1 MASTSSM
8 NLYPFLKVLL
18 ISLAILIVPYAGA
31 TSFGTSV
38 LIANYSILT
47 LSVVFTLKI
56 SHRNSKSK
64 NFSFFCLIF
73 STYLYVVAIFPED
86 LNPQN
91 FILSNFLNFI
101 DDKMKPNLA
110 YQVFQPFILLI
121 LTVENIYNSQS
132 RDTNERNFP
141 SILRFL
147 VTTILLA
154 MPCLL
159 FLSKGYQVPLTAAL
173 ATSGL
178 ITAIV
183 GLALQGNLSNVVSGI
198 FLNLEKP
205 FEKNDWITVDGQ
217 LGQVKNISWRTTNLV
232 SIDNMEIAIPND
244 KLAQATVINLARN
257 DPNFSSGGFVTYD
270 PIVVHPRH
278 NPENIMALLK
288 DALAKAV
295 PADKRSFFGYTDVWF
310 GGAKDGGL
318 EFWIAYD
325 CLDRALLF
333 SQRSSIMM
341 SINHVLTKAGVT
353 MSVGHILQTIK
364 PDASLLAIQDY
375 SQDQRTY
382 DKLYAPAHNIYL
394 ESQKPEFWFRRV
406 NLFKALNDE
415 GYDTTTVTISIGDE
429 NDAPIASDFSITVD
443 EDVETEFDFNGEGVI
458 DDPDGDN
465 VFEVK
470 FVTEPHNKSKFTARY
485 IHHASMSHTA
495 INTLAWYRLSA
506 YEFKYQSAEHN
517 NQDTSFTYKIRDSND
532 AESDIKTVSITVNPV
547 NDAPGGSLT
556 ITGTQR
562 EGYTLQ
568 MNNNITEDADGFAD
582 GDSISIYL
590 AKWYRENV
598 SDASYDEISDA
609 TNLTYTLEHDDIG
622 LKIKASFSYLDAGDM
637 DGNTGTW
644 ETVWSEP
651 TDNIARIRAPD
662 IKLSEQPTS
671 MVENT
676 PLDIS
681 TTVENPDSL
690 SLTYEITG
698 ATWLSWNGTI
708 LTLTPGI
715 GDVGTYTITLT
726 VTPDNYS
733 NSTHSYL
740 TTTLSFTITVN
751 MLEAQFNQHKYL
763 Y

>member
-1 MASTSSM
+1 MASTGSM
-8 NLYPFLKVLL
+8 NLYPILKVLL

-38 LIANYSILT
+38 LIANYSILA

-147 VTTILLA
+147 VITILLA

-178 ITAIV
+178 ITAII

-415 GYDTTTVTISIGDE
+415 EFTLISSASDKRFFREGELIIKQGAQGSSMFLIAEGVVEVSLKNDSENEIIVGNLTIGEVFGEMSLLTGAPRVATAKAKRPVVLFEINKE
-429 NDAPIASDFSITVD
+429 IFSKILKNNDAVLESLSQILASRQL
-443 EDVETEFDFNGEGVI
+443 E
-458 DDPDGDN
+458 
-465 VFEVK
+465 
-470 FVTEPHNKSKFTARY
+470 
-485 IHHASMSHTA
+485 
-495 INTLAWYRLSA
+495 LANIENSL
-506 YEFKYQSAEHN
+506 ESAE
-517 NQDTSFTYKIRDSND
+517 
-532 AESDIKTVSITVNPV
+532 
-547 NDAPGGSLT
+547 
-556 ITGTQR
+556 
-562 EGYTLQ
+562 
-568 MNNNITEDADGFAD
+568 
-582 GDSISIYL
+582 
-590 AKWYRENV
+590 
-598 SDASYDEISDA
+598 
-609 TNLTYTLEHDDIG
+609 
-622 LKIKASFSYLDAGDM
+622 
-637 DGNTGTW
+637 NTGDRQRG
-644 ETVWSEP
+644 VLQ
-651 TDNIARIRAPD
+651 A
-662 IKLSEQPTS
+662 IKKSIIKFFQS
-671 MVENT
+671 
-676 PLDIS
+676 
-681 TTVENPDSL
+681 
-690 SLTYEITG
+690 
-698 ATWLSWNGTI
+698 
-708 LTLTPGI
+708 
-715 GDVGTYTITLT
+715 
-726 VTPDNYS
+726 
-733 NSTHSYL
+733 
-740 TTTLSFTITVN
+740 
-751 MLEAQFNQHKYL
+751 
-763 Y
+763 

>member
-1 MASTSSM
+1 MASTGSM
-8 NLYPFLKVLL
+8 NLYPILKVLL
-18 ISLAILIVPYAGA
+18 ISLAVLIVPYAGA

-38 LIANYSILT
+38 LIVNYSILA

-56 SHRNSKSK
+56 SHRNSKAK

-121 LTVENIYNSQS
+121 LTVENIDNSQS

-147 VTTILLA
+147 LITVLLA

-178 ITAIV
+178 ITAII

-232 SIDNMEIAIPND
+232 SIDNMEITIPND

-382 DKLYAPAHNIYL
+382 DKLYAPAHNVYL

-415 GYDTTTVTISIGDE
+415 EFTLISSASDKRFFREGELIIKQGAQGSSMFLIAEGVVEVSLKNDSENEIIVGNLTIGEVFGEMSLLTGAPRVATAKAKRPVVLFEINKE
-429 NDAPIASDFSITVD
+429 IFSKILKNNDAVLESLSQILASRQL
-443 EDVETEFDFNGEGVI
+443 E
-458 DDPDGDN
+458 
-465 VFEVK
+465 
-470 FVTEPHNKSKFTARY
+470 
-485 IHHASMSHTA
+485 
-495 INTLAWYRLSA
+495 LANIENSL
-506 YEFKYQSAEHN
+506 ESAE
-517 NQDTSFTYKIRDSND
+517 
-532 AESDIKTVSITVNPV
+532 
-547 NDAPGGSLT
+547 
-556 ITGTQR
+556 
-562 EGYTLQ
+562 
-568 MNNNITEDADGFAD
+568 
-582 GDSISIYL
+582 
-590 AKWYRENV
+590 
-598 SDASYDEISDA
+598 
-609 TNLTYTLEHDDIG
+609 
-622 LKIKASFSYLDAGDM
+622 
-637 DGNTGTW
+637 NTGDRQRG
-644 ETVWSEP
+644 VLQ
-651 TDNIARIRAPD
+651 A
-662 IKLSEQPTS
+662 IKKSIIKFFQS
-671 MVENT
+671 
-676 PLDIS
+676 
-681 TTVENPDSL
+681 
-690 SLTYEITG
+690 
-698 ATWLSWNGTI
+698 
-708 LTLTPGI
+708 
-715 GDVGTYTITLT
+715 
-726 VTPDNYS
+726 
-733 NSTHSYL
+733 
-740 TTTLSFTITVN
+740 
-751 MLEAQFNQHKYL
+751 
-763 Y
+763 

>member
-1 MASTSSM
+1 MASTGSM
-8 NLYPFLKVLL
+8 NLYPILKVLL

-121 LTVENIYNSQS
+121 LTVENIDNSQS

-147 VTTILLA
+147 VITILLV

-178 ITAIV
+178 ITAII

-333 SQRSSIMM
+333 SQRSSIMI

-415 GYDTTTVTISIGDE
+415 EFTLISSASDKRFFREGELIIKQGAQGSSMFLIAEGVVEVSLKNDSENEIIVGNLTIGEVFGEMSLLTGAPRVATAKAKRPVVLFEINKE
-429 NDAPIASDFSITVD
+429 IFSKILKNNDAVLESLSQILASRQL
-443 EDVETEFDFNGEGVI
+443 E
-458 DDPDGDN
+458 
-465 VFEVK
+465 
-470 FVTEPHNKSKFTARY
+470 
-485 IHHASMSHTA
+485 
-495 INTLAWYRLSA
+495 LANIENSL
-506 YEFKYQSAEHN
+506 ESAE
-517 NQDTSFTYKIRDSND
+517 
-532 AESDIKTVSITVNPV
+532 
-547 NDAPGGSLT
+547 
-556 ITGTQR
+556 
-562 EGYTLQ
+562 
-568 MNNNITEDADGFAD
+568 
-582 GDSISIYL
+582 
-590 AKWYRENV
+590 
-598 SDASYDEISDA
+598 
-609 TNLTYTLEHDDIG
+609 
-622 LKIKASFSYLDAGDM
+622 
-637 DGNTGTW
+637 NTGDRQRG
-644 ETVWSEP
+644 VLQ
-651 TDNIARIRAPD
+651 A
-662 IKLSEQPTS
+662 IKKSIIKFFQS
-671 MVENT
+671 
-676 PLDIS
+676 
-681 TTVENPDSL
+681 
-690 SLTYEITG
+690 
-698 ATWLSWNGTI
+698 
-708 LTLTPGI
+708 
-715 GDVGTYTITLT
+715 
-726 VTPDNYS
+726 
-733 NSTHSYL
+733 
-740 TTTLSFTITVN
+740 
-751 MLEAQFNQHKYL
+751 
-763 Y
+763 

>member
-1 MASTSSM
+1 MASIGSM
-8 NLYPFLKVLL
+8 NLYPILKVLL

-38 LIANYSILT
+38 LIANYSILA

-121 LTVENIYNSQS
+121 LTVENIDNSQS

-141 SILRFL
+141 GILRFL
-147 VTTILLA
+147 VIAILLA

-178 ITAIV
+178 ITAII

-217 LGQVKNISWRTTNLV
+217 LGQVQNISWRSTYLV
-232 SIDNMEIAIPND
+232 SIDNMEIAIPNN

-353 MSVGHILQTIK
+353 MSVGHILQKIK

-382 DKLYAPAHNIYL
+382 DKIYAPAHNVYL

-415 GYDTTTVTISIGDE
+415 EFTLLSSASDKRFFREGELIIKQGAQGSSMFLIAEGVVEVSLKNDSKNEIIVGNLTIGEVFGEMSLLTGAPRVATAKAKRPVVLFEINKE
-429 NDAPIASDFSITVD
+429 IFSKILKNNDAVLESLSKILASRQL
-443 EDVETEFDFNGEGVI
+443 E
-458 DDPDGDN
+458 
-465 VFEVK
+465 
-470 FVTEPHNKSKFTARY
+470 
-485 IHHASMSHTA
+485 
-495 INTLAWYRLSA
+495 LANIENSL
-506 YEFKYQSAEHN
+506 ESAE
-517 NQDTSFTYKIRDSND
+517 
-532 AESDIKTVSITVNPV
+532 
-547 NDAPGGSLT
+547 
-556 ITGTQR
+556 
-562 EGYTLQ
+562 
-568 MNNNITEDADGFAD
+568 
-582 GDSISIYL
+582 
-590 AKWYRENV
+590 
-598 SDASYDEISDA
+598 
-609 TNLTYTLEHDDIG
+609 
-622 LKIKASFSYLDAGDM
+622 
-637 DGNTGTW
+637 NTGDRQRG
-644 ETVWSEP
+644 VLQ
-651 TDNIARIRAPD
+651 A
-662 IKLSEQPTS
+662 IKKSIIKFFQS
-671 MVENT
+671 
-676 PLDIS
+676 
-681 TTVENPDSL
+681 
-690 SLTYEITG
+690 
-698 ATWLSWNGTI
+698 
-708 LTLTPGI
+708 
-715 GDVGTYTITLT
+715 
-726 VTPDNYS
+726 
-733 NSTHSYL
+733 
-740 TTTLSFTITVN
+740 
-751 MLEAQFNQHKYL
+751 
-763 Y
+763 

>member
-1 MASTSSM
+1 MASAGSM
-8 NLYPFLKVLL
+8 NLYPILKVLL

-38 LIANYSILT
+38 LIANYSILA

-73 STYLYVVAIFPED
+73 LTYLYVVAIFPED

-121 LTVENIYNSQS
+121 LTVENIDNSQS

-141 SILRFL
+141 GILRFL
-147 VTTILLA
+147 VIAILLA

-178 ITAIV
+178 ITAII

-217 LGQVKNISWRTTNLV
+217 LGQVQNISWRTTNLV
-232 SIDNMEIAIPND
+232 SIDNMEIVIPND

-353 MSVGHILQTIK
+353 MSVGHILQKIK

-382 DKLYAPAHNIYL
+382 DKIYAPAHNVYL

-415 GYDTTTVTISIGDE
+415 EFTLISSASDKRFFREGELIIKQGAQGSSMFLIAEGVVEVSLKNDSENEIIVGNLTIGEVFGEMSLLTGAPRVATAKAKRPVVLFEINKE
-429 NDAPIASDFSITVD
+429 IFSKILKNNDAVLESLSKILASRQLELANIENSLESAENTGDRQRGVLQAIKKSI
-443 EDVETEFDFNGEGVI
+443 
-458 DDPDGDN
+458 
-465 VFEVK
+465 VK
-470 FVTEPHNKSKFTARY
+470 FF
-485 IHHASMSHTA
+485 
-495 INTLAWYRLSA
+495 
-506 YEFKYQSAEHN
+506 QS
-517 NQDTSFTYKIRDSND
+517 
-532 AESDIKTVSITVNPV
+532 
-547 NDAPGGSLT
+547 
-556 ITGTQR
+556 
-562 EGYTLQ
+562 
-568 MNNNITEDADGFAD
+568 
-582 GDSISIYL
+582 
-590 AKWYRENV
+590 
-598 SDASYDEISDA
+598 
-609 TNLTYTLEHDDIG
+609 
-622 LKIKASFSYLDAGDM
+622 
-637 DGNTGTW
+637 
-644 ETVWSEP
+644 
-651 TDNIARIRAPD
+651 
-662 IKLSEQPTS
+662 
-671 MVENT
+671 
-676 PLDIS
+676 
-681 TTVENPDSL
+681 
-690 SLTYEITG
+690 
-698 ATWLSWNGTI
+698 
-708 LTLTPGI
+708 
-715 GDVGTYTITLT
+715 
-726 VTPDNYS
+726 
-733 NSTHSYL
+733 
-740 TTTLSFTITVN
+740 
-751 MLEAQFNQHKYL
+751 
-763 Y
+763 

>member
-1 MASTSSM
+1 MASTGSM
-8 NLYPFLKVLL
+8 NLYPILKVLL

-38 LIANYSILT
+38 LIANYSILA

-86 LNPQN
+86 LNSQN

-121 LTVENIYNSQS
+121 LTVENIDNSQS

-147 VTTILLA
+147 VITILLA

-178 ITAIV
+178 ITAII

-217 LGQVKNISWRTTNLV
+217 LGQVKNISWRTTYLV
-232 SIDNMEIAIPND
+232 SIDNMEIGIPND

-382 DKLYAPAHNIYL
+382 DKLYAPAHNVYL

-415 GYDTTTVTISIGDE
+415 EFTLISSASDKRFFREGELIIKQGAQGSSMFLIAEGVVEVSLKNDSKNEIIVGNLTIGEVFGEMSLLTGAPRVATAKAKRPVVLFEINKE
-429 NDAPIASDFSITVD
+429 IFSKILKNNDAVLESLSKILASRQLELANIENSLESAENTGDRQRGVLQAIKKSI
-443 EDVETEFDFNGEGVI
+443 
-458 DDPDGDN
+458 
-465 VFEVK
+465 VK
-470 FVTEPHNKSKFTARY
+470 FF
-485 IHHASMSHTA
+485 
-495 INTLAWYRLSA
+495 
-506 YEFKYQSAEHN
+506 QS
-517 NQDTSFTYKIRDSND
+517 
-532 AESDIKTVSITVNPV
+532 
-547 NDAPGGSLT
+547 
-556 ITGTQR
+556 
-562 EGYTLQ
+562 
-568 MNNNITEDADGFAD
+568 
-582 GDSISIYL
+582 
-590 AKWYRENV
+590 
-598 SDASYDEISDA
+598 
-609 TNLTYTLEHDDIG
+609 
-622 LKIKASFSYLDAGDM
+622 
-637 DGNTGTW
+637 
-644 ETVWSEP
+644 
-651 TDNIARIRAPD
+651 
-662 IKLSEQPTS
+662 
-671 MVENT
+671 
-676 PLDIS
+676 
-681 TTVENPDSL
+681 
-690 SLTYEITG
+690 
-698 ATWLSWNGTI
+698 
-708 LTLTPGI
+708 
-715 GDVGTYTITLT
+715 
-726 VTPDNYS
+726 
-733 NSTHSYL
+733 
-740 TTTLSFTITVN
+740 
-751 MLEAQFNQHKYL
+751 
-763 Y
+763 

>member
-1 MASTSSM
+1 M
-8 NLYPFLKVLL
+8 NLYPILKVLL

-73 STYLYVVAIFPED
+73 STYLYVVAMFPED

-91 FILSNFLNFI
+91 FVLSNFLNFI

-110 YQVFQPFILLI
+110 YQIFQPFILLI
-121 LTVENIYNSQS
+121 LTVENIDNSQS

-147 VTTILLA
+147 VITILLA

-178 ITAIV
+178 ITAII

-278 NPENIMALLK
+278 KPENIMALLK

-325 CLDRALLF
+325 CMDRALLF

-415 GYDTTTVTISIGDE
+415 EFTLISSASDKRFFREGELIIKQGAQGSSMFLIAEGVVEVSLKNASENEIIVGNLTIGEVFGEMSLLTGAPRVATAKAKRPVVLFEINKE
-429 NDAPIASDFSITVD
+429 IFSKILKNNDAVLESLSQILASRQL
-443 EDVETEFDFNGEGVI
+443 E
-458 DDPDGDN
+458 
-465 VFEVK
+465 
-470 FVTEPHNKSKFTARY
+470 
-485 IHHASMSHTA
+485 
-495 INTLAWYRLSA
+495 LANIENSL
-506 YEFKYQSAEHN
+506 ESAES
-517 NQDTSFTYKIRDSND
+517 TSDRQRGVLQ
-532 AESDIKTVSITVNPV
+532 AIKNSI
-547 NDAPGGSLT
+547 
-556 ITGTQR
+556 
-562 EGYTLQ
+562 
-568 MNNNITEDADGFAD
+568 
-582 GDSISIYL
+582 
-590 AKWYRENV
+590 
-598 SDASYDEISDA
+598 
-609 TNLTYTLEHDDIG
+609 
-622 LKIKASFSYLDAGDM
+622 IKFFQS
-637 DGNTGTW
+637 
-644 ETVWSEP
+644 
-651 TDNIARIRAPD
+651 
-662 IKLSEQPTS
+662 
-671 MVENT
+671 
-676 PLDIS
+676 
-681 TTVENPDSL
+681 
-690 SLTYEITG
+690 
-698 ATWLSWNGTI
+698 
-708 LTLTPGI
+708 
-715 GDVGTYTITLT
+715 
-726 VTPDNYS
+726 
-733 NSTHSYL
+733 
-740 TTTLSFTITVN
+740 
-751 MLEAQFNQHKYL
+751 
-763 Y
+763 

>member
-1 MASTSSM
+1 MASTGSM
-8 NLYPFLKVLL
+8 NLYPILKVLL

-56 SHRNSKSK
+56 SHRNSKIK
-64 NFSFFCLIF
+64 NLSFFCLIF

-121 LTVENIYNSQS
+121 LTVENIDNSQS

-147 VTTILLA
+147 VITILLA

-178 ITAIV
+178 ITAII

-415 GYDTTTVTISIGDE
+415 EFTLISSASDKRFFREGELIIKQGAQGSSMFLIAEGVVEVSLKNDSENEIIVGNLTIGEVFGEMSLLTGAPRVATAKAKRPVVLFEINKE
-429 NDAPIASDFSITVD
+429 IFSKILKNNDAVLESLSQILASRQL
-443 EDVETEFDFNGEGVI
+443 E
-458 DDPDGDN
+458 
-465 VFEVK
+465 
-470 FVTEPHNKSKFTARY
+470 
-485 IHHASMSHTA
+485 
-495 INTLAWYRLSA
+495 LANIENSL
-506 YEFKYQSAEHN
+506 ESAE
-517 NQDTSFTYKIRDSND
+517 
-532 AESDIKTVSITVNPV
+532 
-547 NDAPGGSLT
+547 
-556 ITGTQR
+556 
-562 EGYTLQ
+562 
-568 MNNNITEDADGFAD
+568 
-582 GDSISIYL
+582 
-590 AKWYRENV
+590 
-598 SDASYDEISDA
+598 
-609 TNLTYTLEHDDIG
+609 
-622 LKIKASFSYLDAGDM
+622 
-637 DGNTGTW
+637 NTGDRQRG
-644 ETVWSEP
+644 VLQ
-651 TDNIARIRAPD
+651 A
-662 IKLSEQPTS
+662 IKKSIIKFFQS
-671 MVENT
+671 
-676 PLDIS
+676 
-681 TTVENPDSL
+681 
-690 SLTYEITG
+690 
-698 ATWLSWNGTI
+698 
-708 LTLTPGI
+708 
-715 GDVGTYTITLT
+715 
-726 VTPDNYS
+726 
-733 NSTHSYL
+733 
-740 TTTLSFTITVN
+740 
-751 MLEAQFNQHKYL
+751 
-763 Y
+763 

>member
-1 MASTSSM
+1 MASTGPM
-8 NLYPFLKVLL
+8 NLYPILKVLL
-18 ISLAILIVPYAGA
+18 ISLVILIVPYAGA

-38 LIANYSILT
+38 LIVNYSILA

-56 SHRNSKSK
+56 SHRNSKAK

-121 LTVENIYNSQS
+121 LTVENIDNSQS

-147 VTTILLA
+147 LITVLLA

-178 ITAIV
+178 ITAII

-217 LGQVKNISWRTTNLV
+217 LGQVKNISWRTTYLV

-415 GYDTTTVTISIGDE
+415 EFTLISSASDKRFFREGEIIIKQGAQGSSMFLIAEGVVEVSLKNDSENEIIVGNLTIGEVFGEMSLLTGAPRVATAKAKRPVVLFEINKE
-429 NDAPIASDFSITVD
+429 IFSKILKNNDAVLESLSQILASRQL
-443 EDVETEFDFNGEGVI
+443 E
-458 DDPDGDN
+458 
-465 VFEVK
+465 
-470 FVTEPHNKSKFTARY
+470 
-485 IHHASMSHTA
+485 
-495 INTLAWYRLSA
+495 LANIENSL
-506 YEFKYQSAEHN
+506 ESAE
-517 NQDTSFTYKIRDSND
+517 
-532 AESDIKTVSITVNPV
+532 
-547 NDAPGGSLT
+547 
-556 ITGTQR
+556 
-562 EGYTLQ
+562 
-568 MNNNITEDADGFAD
+568 
-582 GDSISIYL
+582 
-590 AKWYRENV
+590 
-598 SDASYDEISDA
+598 
-609 TNLTYTLEHDDIG
+609 
-622 LKIKASFSYLDAGDM
+622 
-637 DGNTGTW
+637 NTGDRQRG
-644 ETVWSEP
+644 VLQ
-651 TDNIARIRAPD
+651 A
-662 IKLSEQPTS
+662 IKKSIIKFFQS
-671 MVENT
+671 
-676 PLDIS
+676 
-681 TTVENPDSL
+681 
-690 SLTYEITG
+690 
-698 ATWLSWNGTI
+698 
-708 LTLTPGI
+708 
-715 GDVGTYTITLT
+715 
-726 VTPDNYS
+726 
-733 NSTHSYL
+733 
-740 TTTLSFTITVN
+740 
-751 MLEAQFNQHKYL
+751 
-763 Y
+763 

>member
-1 MASTSSM
+1 MASTGSM
-8 NLYPFLKVLL
+8 NLYPILKVLL

-38 LIANYSILT
+38 LIANYSILA

-56 SHRNSKSK
+56 SHRNSKAK

-86 LNPQN
+86 LNSQN

-121 LTVENIYNSQS
+121 LTVENIDNSQS

-147 VTTILLA
+147 VITILLA
-154 MPCLL
+154 MPSLL

-178 ITAIV
+178 ITAII

-341 SINHVLTKAGVT
+341 SINQVLTKAGVT

-415 GYDTTTVTISIGDE
+415 EFTLISSASDKRFFREGELIIKQGAQGSSMFLIAEGVVEVSLKNDSENEIIVGNLTIGEVFGEMSLLTGAPRVATAKAKRPVVLFEINKE
-429 NDAPIASDFSITVD
+429 IFSKILKNNDAVLESLSQILASRQL
-443 EDVETEFDFNGEGVI
+443 E
-458 DDPDGDN
+458 
-465 VFEVK
+465 
-470 FVTEPHNKSKFTARY
+470 
-485 IHHASMSHTA
+485 
-495 INTLAWYRLSA
+495 LANIENSL
-506 YEFKYQSAEHN
+506 ESAE
-517 NQDTSFTYKIRDSND
+517 
-532 AESDIKTVSITVNPV
+532 
-547 NDAPGGSLT
+547 
-556 ITGTQR
+556 
-562 EGYTLQ
+562 
-568 MNNNITEDADGFAD
+568 
-582 GDSISIYL
+582 
-590 AKWYRENV
+590 
-598 SDASYDEISDA
+598 
-609 TNLTYTLEHDDIG
+609 
-622 LKIKASFSYLDAGDM
+622 
-637 DGNTGTW
+637 NTGDRQRG
-644 ETVWSEP
+644 VLQ
-651 TDNIARIRAPD
+651 A
-662 IKLSEQPTS
+662 IKKSIIKFFQS
-671 MVENT
+671 
-676 PLDIS
+676 
-681 TTVENPDSL
+681 
-690 SLTYEITG
+690 
-698 ATWLSWNGTI
+698 
-708 LTLTPGI
+708 
-715 GDVGTYTITLT
+715 
-726 VTPDNYS
+726 
-733 NSTHSYL
+733 
-740 TTTLSFTITVN
+740 
-751 MLEAQFNQHKYL
+751 
-763 Y
+763 

>member
-1 MASTSSM
+1 MASTGSM
-8 NLYPFLKVLL
+8 NLYPILKVLL
-18 ISLAILIVPYAGA
+18 ISLAVLIVPYAGA

-56 SHRNSKSK
+56 SHRNSKIK

-147 VTTILLA
+147 VITILLA

-178 ITAIV
+178 ITAII

-415 GYDTTTVTISIGDE
+415 EFTLISSASDKRFFREGELIIKQGAQGSSMFLIAEGVVEVSLKNDPENEIIVGNLTIGEVFGEMSLLTGAPRVATAKAKRPVVLFEINKE
-429 NDAPIASDFSITVD
+429 IFSKILKNNDAVLESLSQILASRQL
-443 EDVETEFDFNGEGVI
+443 E
-458 DDPDGDN
+458 
-465 VFEVK
+465 
-470 FVTEPHNKSKFTARY
+470 
-485 IHHASMSHTA
+485 
-495 INTLAWYRLSA
+495 LANIENSL
-506 YEFKYQSAEHN
+506 ESAE
-517 NQDTSFTYKIRDSND
+517 
-532 AESDIKTVSITVNPV
+532 
-547 NDAPGGSLT
+547 
-556 ITGTQR
+556 
-562 EGYTLQ
+562 
-568 MNNNITEDADGFAD
+568 
-582 GDSISIYL
+582 
-590 AKWYRENV
+590 
-598 SDASYDEISDA
+598 
-609 TNLTYTLEHDDIG
+609 
-622 LKIKASFSYLDAGDM
+622 
-637 DGNTGTW
+637 NTGDRQRG
-644 ETVWSEP
+644 VLQ
-651 TDNIARIRAPD
+651 A
-662 IKLSEQPTS
+662 IKKSIIKFFQS
-671 MVENT
+671 
-676 PLDIS
+676 
-681 TTVENPDSL
+681 
-690 SLTYEITG
+690 
-698 ATWLSWNGTI
+698 
-708 LTLTPGI
+708 
-715 GDVGTYTITLT
+715 
-726 VTPDNYS
+726 
-733 NSTHSYL
+733 
-740 TTTLSFTITVN
+740 
-751 MLEAQFNQHKYL
+751 
-763 Y
+763 

>member
-1 MASTSSM
+1 MASTGSM
-8 NLYPFLKVLL
+8 NLYPILKVLL
-18 ISLAILIVPYAGA
+18 ISLAILILPYAGA

-38 LIANYSILT
+38 LIANYSILA

-56 SHRNSKSK
+56 SHRNSKAK

-86 LNPQN
+86 LNSQN

-121 LTVENIYNSQS
+121 LTVENIDNSQS

-147 VTTILLA
+147 VITILLA
-154 MPCLL
+154 MPFLL

-178 ITAIV
+178 ITAII

-415 GYDTTTVTISIGDE
+415 EFTLISSASDKRFFREGELIIKQGAQGSSMFLIAEGVVEVSLKNDSENEIIVGNLTIGEVFGEMSLLTGAPRVATAKAKRPVVLFEINKE
-429 NDAPIASDFSITVD
+429 IFSKILKNNDAV
-443 EDVETEFDFNGEGVI
+443 
-458 DDPDGDN
+458 
-465 VFEVK
+465 
-470 FVTEPHNKSKFTARY
+470 
-485 IHHASMSHTA
+485 
-495 INTLAWYRLSA
+495 L
-506 YEFKYQSAEHN
+506 
-517 NQDTSFTYKIRDSND
+517 
-532 AESDIKTVSITVNPV
+532 
-547 NDAPGGSLT
+547 
-556 ITGTQR
+556 
-562 EGYTLQ
+562 
-568 MNNNITEDADGFAD
+568 
-582 GDSISIYL
+582 
-590 AKWYRENV
+590 
-598 SDASYDEISDA
+598 
-609 TNLTYTLEHDDIG
+609 
-622 LKIKASFSYLDAGDM
+622 
-637 DGNTGTW
+637 
-644 ETVWSEP
+644 
-651 TDNIARIRAPD
+651 
-662 IKLSEQPTS
+662 
-671 MVENT
+671 
-676 PLDIS
+676 
-681 TTVENPDSL
+681 DSL
-690 SLTYEITG
+690 SQILASRQLELANIENSLESAENTG
-698 ATWLSWNGTI
+698 DRQRGVLQAIKKSI
-708 LTLTPGI
+708 I
-715 GDVGTYTITLT
+715 KFFQ
-726 VTPDNYS
+726 S
-733 NSTHSYL
+733 
-740 TTTLSFTITVN
+740 
-751 MLEAQFNQHKYL
+751 
-763 Y
+763 

>member
-1 MASTSSM
+1 MASTGSM
-8 NLYPFLKVLL
+8 NLYPILKVLL

-38 LIANYSILT
+38 LIANYSILA

-56 SHRNSKSK
+56 SHRNSKAK

-121 LTVENIYNSQS
+121 LTVENIDNSQS

-147 VTTILLA
+147 VITILLA

-178 ITAIV
+178 ITAII

-375 SQDQRTY
+375 SQDEQTY
-382 DKLYAPAHNIYL
+382 DKLYAPEHNIYL
-394 ESQKPEFWFRRV
+394 ESQKAEYWFRRV
-406 NLFKALNDE
+406 DLFEALDDNECALLSSAATKRHFRAGEVIIEQGARGSSMFLIVEGVVQVSLENDDSDEAVVGNLTIGEVFGEMSLLTGARRAA
-415 GYDTTTVTISIGDE
+415 TVTAKRPTVLFEINKEIFSEILKK
-429 NDAPIASDFSITVD
+429 NDAVVESLSQILASRQQ
-443 EDVETEFDFNGEGVI
+443 E
-458 DDPDGDN
+458 
-465 VFEVK
+465 
-470 FVTEPHNKSKFTARY
+470 
-485 IHHASMSHTA
+485 
-495 INTLAWYRLSA
+495 LSA
-506 YEFKYQSAEHN
+506 
-517 NQDTSFTYKIRDSND
+517 
-532 AESDIKTVSITVNPV
+532 IKNALG
-547 NDAPGGSLT
+547 N
-556 ITGTQR
+556 
-562 EGYTLQ
+562 
-568 MNNNITEDADGFAD
+568 
-582 GDSISIYL
+582 
-590 AKWYRENV
+590 
-598 SDASYDEISDA
+598 
-609 TNLTYTLEHDDIG
+609 
-622 LKIKASFSYLDAGDM
+622 AGDTG
-637 DGNTGTW
+637 DGQKG
-644 ETVWSEP
+644 
-651 TDNIARIRAPD
+651 ILQA
-662 IKLSEQPTS
+662 IK
-671 MVENT
+671 
-676 PLDIS
+676 
-681 TTVENPDSL
+681 
-690 SLTYEITG
+690 
-698 ATWLSWNGTI
+698 
-708 LTLTPGI
+708 
-715 GDVGTYTITLT
+715 
-726 VTPDNYS
+726 
-733 NSTHSYL
+733 NSIIK
-740 TTTLSFTITVN
+740 FF
-751 MLEAQFNQHKYL
+751 QGP
-763 Y
+763 

>member
-1 MASTSSM
+1 MASTGSM
-8 NLYPFLKVLL
+8 NLYPILKVLL

-56 SHRNSKSK
+56 SHRNSKAK

-121 LTVENIYNSQS
+121 LTVENIDNSQS

-147 VTTILLA
+147 VITILLV

-178 ITAIV
+178 ITAII

-244 KLAQATVINLARN
+244 KLAQAIVINLARN

-415 GYDTTTVTISIGDE
+415 EFTLISSASDKRFFREGELIIKQGAQGSSMFLIAEGVVEVSLKNDSENEIIVGNLTIGEVFGEMSLLTGAPRVATAKAKRPVVLFEINKE
-429 NDAPIASDFSITVD
+429 IFSKILKNNDAVLESLSQILASRQL
-443 EDVETEFDFNGEGVI
+443 E
-458 DDPDGDN
+458 
-465 VFEVK
+465 
-470 FVTEPHNKSKFTARY
+470 
-485 IHHASMSHTA
+485 
-495 INTLAWYRLSA
+495 LANIENSL
-506 YEFKYQSAEHN
+506 ESAE
-517 NQDTSFTYKIRDSND
+517 
-532 AESDIKTVSITVNPV
+532 
-547 NDAPGGSLT
+547 
-556 ITGTQR
+556 
-562 EGYTLQ
+562 
-568 MNNNITEDADGFAD
+568 
-582 GDSISIYL
+582 
-590 AKWYRENV
+590 
-598 SDASYDEISDA
+598 
-609 TNLTYTLEHDDIG
+609 
-622 LKIKASFSYLDAGDM
+622 
-637 DGNTGTW
+637 NTGDRQRG
-644 ETVWSEP
+644 VLQ
-651 TDNIARIRAPD
+651 A
-662 IKLSEQPTS
+662 IKKSIIKFFQS
-671 MVENT
+671 
-676 PLDIS
+676 
-681 TTVENPDSL
+681 
-690 SLTYEITG
+690 
-698 ATWLSWNGTI
+698 
-708 LTLTPGI
+708 
-715 GDVGTYTITLT
+715 
-726 VTPDNYS
+726 
-733 NSTHSYL
+733 
-740 TTTLSFTITVN
+740 
-751 MLEAQFNQHKYL
+751 
-763 Y
+763 

>member
-1 MASTSSM
+1 MASTGSM
-8 NLYPFLKVLL
+8 NLYPILKVLL
-18 ISLAILIVPYAGA
+18 ISLAVLIVPYAGA

-38 LIANYSILT
+38 LIANYSILV

-56 SHRNSKSK
+56 SHRNSKAK

-121 LTVENIYNSQS
+121 LTVENIDNTQS
-132 RDTNERNFP
+132 RDTNERNLP

-147 VTTILLA
+147 VITILLA

-178 ITAIV
+178 ITAII

-232 SIDNMEIAIPND
+232 SIDNMEITIPND

-415 GYDTTTVTISIGDE
+415 EFTLISSASDKRFFREGELIIKQGAQGSSMFLIAEGVVEVSLKNDSENEIIVGNLTIGEVFGEMSLLTGAPRVATAKAKRPAVLFEINKE
-429 NDAPIASDFSITVD
+429 IFSKVLKNNDAV
-443 EDVETEFDFNGEGVI
+443 
-458 DDPDGDN
+458 
-465 VFEVK
+465 
-470 FVTEPHNKSKFTARY
+470 
-485 IHHASMSHTA
+485 
-495 INTLAWYRLSA
+495 L
-506 YEFKYQSAEHN
+506 
-517 NQDTSFTYKIRDSND
+517 
-532 AESDIKTVSITVNPV
+532 
-547 NDAPGGSLT
+547 
-556 ITGTQR
+556 
-562 EGYTLQ
+562 
-568 MNNNITEDADGFAD
+568 
-582 GDSISIYL
+582 
-590 AKWYRENV
+590 
-598 SDASYDEISDA
+598 
-609 TNLTYTLEHDDIG
+609 
-622 LKIKASFSYLDAGDM
+622 
-637 DGNTGTW
+637 
-644 ETVWSEP
+644 
-651 TDNIARIRAPD
+651 
-662 IKLSEQPTS
+662 
-671 MVENT
+671 
-676 PLDIS
+676 
-681 TTVENPDSL
+681 DSL
-690 SLTYEITG
+690 SQILASRQLELANIENSLESAENTG
-698 ATWLSWNGTI
+698 DRQRGVLQAIKKSI
-708 LTLTPGI
+708 I
-715 GDVGTYTITLT
+715 KFFR
-726 VTPDNYS
+726 S
-733 NSTHSYL
+733 
-740 TTTLSFTITVN
+740 
-751 MLEAQFNQHKYL
+751 
-763 Y
+763 

>member
-1 MASTSSM
+1 MASTGSM
-8 NLYPFLKVLL
+8 NLYPILKVLL

-38 LIANYSILT
+38 LIANYSILA

-56 SHRNSKSK
+56 SHRNSKAK

-147 VTTILLA
+147 VITILLA

-178 ITAIV
+178 ITAII

-415 GYDTTTVTISIGDE
+415 EFTLISSASDKRFFREGELIIKQGAQGSSMFLIAEGVVEVSLKNDSENEIIVGNLTIGEVFGEMSLLTGAPRVATAKAKRPVVLFEINKE
-429 NDAPIASDFSITVD
+429 IFSKILKNNDAVLESLSQILASRQL
-443 EDVETEFDFNGEGVI
+443 E
-458 DDPDGDN
+458 
-465 VFEVK
+465 
-470 FVTEPHNKSKFTARY
+470 
-485 IHHASMSHTA
+485 
-495 INTLAWYRLSA
+495 LANIENSL
-506 YEFKYQSAEHN
+506 ESAE
-517 NQDTSFTYKIRDSND
+517 
-532 AESDIKTVSITVNPV
+532 
-547 NDAPGGSLT
+547 
-556 ITGTQR
+556 
-562 EGYTLQ
+562 
-568 MNNNITEDADGFAD
+568 
-582 GDSISIYL
+582 
-590 AKWYRENV
+590 
-598 SDASYDEISDA
+598 
-609 TNLTYTLEHDDIG
+609 
-622 LKIKASFSYLDAGDM
+622 
-637 DGNTGTW
+637 NTGDRQRG
-644 ETVWSEP
+644 VLQ
-651 TDNIARIRAPD
+651 A
-662 IKLSEQPTS
+662 IKKSIIKFFQS
-671 MVENT
+671 
-676 PLDIS
+676 
-681 TTVENPDSL
+681 
-690 SLTYEITG
+690 
-698 ATWLSWNGTI
+698 
-708 LTLTPGI
+708 
-715 GDVGTYTITLT
+715 
-726 VTPDNYS
+726 
-733 NSTHSYL
+733 
-740 TTTLSFTITVN
+740 
-751 MLEAQFNQHKYL
+751 
-763 Y
+763 

>member
-1 MASTSSM
+1 MASTGSM
-8 NLYPFLKVLL
+8 NLYPILKVLL
-18 ISLAILIVPYAGA
+18 ISLAILVVPYAGA

-147 VTTILLA
+147 VITILLV

-178 ITAIV
+178 ITAII

-415 GYDTTTVTISIGDE
+415 EFTLISSASDKRFFREGELIIKQGAQGSSMFLIAEGVVEVSIKNNSENEIIVGNLTIGEVFGEMSLLTGAPRVATAKAKRPVVLFEINKE
-429 NDAPIASDFSITVD
+429 IFSKILKNNDAVLESLSQILASRQL
-443 EDVETEFDFNGEGVI
+443 E
-458 DDPDGDN
+458 
-465 VFEVK
+465 
-470 FVTEPHNKSKFTARY
+470 
-485 IHHASMSHTA
+485 
-495 INTLAWYRLSA
+495 LANIENSL
-506 YEFKYQSAEHN
+506 ESAE
-517 NQDTSFTYKIRDSND
+517 
-532 AESDIKTVSITVNPV
+532 
-547 NDAPGGSLT
+547 
-556 ITGTQR
+556 
-562 EGYTLQ
+562 
-568 MNNNITEDADGFAD
+568 
-582 GDSISIYL
+582 
-590 AKWYRENV
+590 
-598 SDASYDEISDA
+598 
-609 TNLTYTLEHDDIG
+609 
-622 LKIKASFSYLDAGDM
+622 
-637 DGNTGTW
+637 NTGDRQRG
-644 ETVWSEP
+644 VLQ
-651 TDNIARIRAPD
+651 A
-662 IKLSEQPTS
+662 IKKSIIKFFQS
-671 MVENT
+671 
-676 PLDIS
+676 
-681 TTVENPDSL
+681 
-690 SLTYEITG
+690 
-698 ATWLSWNGTI
+698 
-708 LTLTPGI
+708 
-715 GDVGTYTITLT
+715 
-726 VTPDNYS
+726 
-733 NSTHSYL
+733 
-740 TTTLSFTITVN
+740 
-751 MLEAQFNQHKYL
+751 
-763 Y
+763 

>member
-1 MASTSSM
+1 MASTGSM
-8 NLYPFLKVLL
+8 NLYPILKVLL

-38 LIANYSILT
+38 LIANYSILA

-56 SHRNSKSK
+56 SHRNSKAK

-110 YQVFQPFILLI
+110 YKVFQPYILLI
-121 LTVENIYNSQS
+121 LTVENIDNTQS
-132 RDTNERNFP
+132 RDTNERNLP

-147 VTTILLA
+147 VITILLA

-178 ITAIV
+178 ITAII

-232 SIDNMEIAIPND
+232 SIDNMEITIPND

-415 GYDTTTVTISIGDE
+415 EFTLISSASDKRFFREGELIIKQGAQGSSMFLIAEGVVEVSLKNDSENEIIVGNLTIGEVFGEMSLLTGAPRVATAKAKRPAVLFEINKE
-429 NDAPIASDFSITVD
+429 IFSKVLKNNDAVLESLSQILASRQL
-443 EDVETEFDFNGEGVI
+443 E
-458 DDPDGDN
+458 
-465 VFEVK
+465 
-470 FVTEPHNKSKFTARY
+470 
-485 IHHASMSHTA
+485 
-495 INTLAWYRLSA
+495 LANIENSL
-506 YEFKYQSAEHN
+506 ESAE
-517 NQDTSFTYKIRDSND
+517 
-532 AESDIKTVSITVNPV
+532 
-547 NDAPGGSLT
+547 
-556 ITGTQR
+556 
-562 EGYTLQ
+562 
-568 MNNNITEDADGFAD
+568 
-582 GDSISIYL
+582 
-590 AKWYRENV
+590 
-598 SDASYDEISDA
+598 
-609 TNLTYTLEHDDIG
+609 
-622 LKIKASFSYLDAGDM
+622 
-637 DGNTGTW
+637 NTGDRQRG
-644 ETVWSEP
+644 VLQ
-651 TDNIARIRAPD
+651 A
-662 IKLSEQPTS
+662 IKKSIIKFFQS
-671 MVENT
+671 
-676 PLDIS
+676 
-681 TTVENPDSL
+681 
-690 SLTYEITG
+690 
-698 ATWLSWNGTI
+698 
-708 LTLTPGI
+708 
-715 GDVGTYTITLT
+715 
-726 VTPDNYS
+726 
-733 NSTHSYL
+733 
-740 TTTLSFTITVN
+740 
-751 MLEAQFNQHKYL
+751 
-763 Y
+763 

>member
-1 MASTSSM
+1 MASTGSM
-8 NLYPFLKVLL
+8 NLYPILKVLL

-38 LIANYSILT
+38 LIANYSILA

-56 SHRNSKSK
+56 SHGNSKAK

-121 LTVENIYNSQS
+121 LTFENIDNSQS

-147 VTTILLA
+147 VITILLA

-178 ITAIV
+178 ITAII

-217 LGQVKNISWRTTNLV
+217 LGQVKSISWRTTNLV
-232 SIDNMEIAIPND
+232 SIDNMEITIPND

-415 GYDTTTVTISIGDE
+415 EFTLISSASDKRFFREGELIIKQGAQGSSMFLISEGVVEVSLKNDSENEIIVGNLTIGEVFGEMSLLTGAPRVATAKAKRPVVLFEINKE
-429 NDAPIASDFSITVD
+429 IFSKILKNNDAVLESLSQILASRQL
-443 EDVETEFDFNGEGVI
+443 E
-458 DDPDGDN
+458 
-465 VFEVK
+465 
-470 FVTEPHNKSKFTARY
+470 
-485 IHHASMSHTA
+485 
-495 INTLAWYRLSA
+495 LANIENSL
-506 YEFKYQSAEHN
+506 ESAE
-517 NQDTSFTYKIRDSND
+517 
-532 AESDIKTVSITVNPV
+532 
-547 NDAPGGSLT
+547 
-556 ITGTQR
+556 
-562 EGYTLQ
+562 
-568 MNNNITEDADGFAD
+568 
-582 GDSISIYL
+582 
-590 AKWYRENV
+590 
-598 SDASYDEISDA
+598 
-609 TNLTYTLEHDDIG
+609 
-622 LKIKASFSYLDAGDM
+622 
-637 DGNTGTW
+637 NTG
-644 ETVWSEP
+644 
-651 TDNIARIRAPD
+651 DRQRGGLQA
-662 IKLSEQPTS
+662 IKKSIIKFFQS
-671 MVENT
+671 
-676 PLDIS
+676 
-681 TTVENPDSL
+681 
-690 SLTYEITG
+690 
-698 ATWLSWNGTI
+698 
-708 LTLTPGI
+708 
-715 GDVGTYTITLT
+715 
-726 VTPDNYS
+726 
-733 NSTHSYL
+733 
-740 TTTLSFTITVN
+740 
-751 MLEAQFNQHKYL
+751 
-763 Y
+763 

>member
-1 MASTSSM
+1 MASTGSM
-8 NLYPFLKVLL
+8 NLYPILKVLL

-38 LIANYSILT
+38 LIANYSILA

-56 SHRNSKSK
+56 SHGNSKAK

-121 LTVENIYNSQS
+121 LTFENIDNSQS

-147 VTTILLA
+147 VITILLA

-178 ITAIV
+178 ITAII

-217 LGQVKNISWRTTNLV
+217 LGQVKSISWRTTNLV
-232 SIDNMEIAIPND
+232 SIDNMEITIPND

-415 GYDTTTVTISIGDE
+415 EFTLISSASDKRFFREGELIIKQGAQGSSMFLIAEGVVEVSLKNDSENEIIVGNLTIGEVFGEMSLLTGAPRVATAKAKRPVVLFEINKE
-429 NDAPIASDFSITVD
+429 IFSKILKNNDAVLESLSQILASRQL
-443 EDVETEFDFNGEGVI
+443 E
-458 DDPDGDN
+458 
-465 VFEVK
+465 
-470 FVTEPHNKSKFTARY
+470 
-485 IHHASMSHTA
+485 
-495 INTLAWYRLSA
+495 LANIENSL
-506 YEFKYQSAEHN
+506 ESAE
-517 NQDTSFTYKIRDSND
+517 
-532 AESDIKTVSITVNPV
+532 
-547 NDAPGGSLT
+547 
-556 ITGTQR
+556 
-562 EGYTLQ
+562 
-568 MNNNITEDADGFAD
+568 
-582 GDSISIYL
+582 
-590 AKWYRENV
+590 
-598 SDASYDEISDA
+598 
-609 TNLTYTLEHDDIG
+609 
-622 LKIKASFSYLDAGDM
+622 
-637 DGNTGTW
+637 NTGDRQRG
-644 ETVWSEP
+644 VLQ
-651 TDNIARIRAPD
+651 A
-662 IKLSEQPTS
+662 IKKSIIKFFQS
-671 MVENT
+671 
-676 PLDIS
+676 
-681 TTVENPDSL
+681 
-690 SLTYEITG
+690 
-698 ATWLSWNGTI
+698 
-708 LTLTPGI
+708 
-715 GDVGTYTITLT
+715 
-726 VTPDNYS
+726 
-733 NSTHSYL
+733 
-740 TTTLSFTITVN
+740 
-751 MLEAQFNQHKYL
+751 
-763 Y
+763 

>member
-1 MASTSSM
+1 MASTGSM
-8 NLYPFLKVLL
+8 NLYPILKVLL

-38 LIANYSILT
+38 LIANYSILA

-147 VTTILLA
+147 VITILLA

-178 ITAIV
+178 ITAII

-415 GYDTTTVTISIGDE
+415 EFTLISSASDKRFFREGELIIKQGAQGSSMFLIAEGVVEVSLKNDSENEIIVGNLTIGEVFGEMSLLTGAPRVATAKAKRPVVLFEINKE
-429 NDAPIASDFSITVD
+429 IFSKILKNNDAVLESLSQILASRQLELANIENSLESAENTGDRQRGVLQAIKKSIT
-443 EDVETEFDFNGEGVI
+443 
-458 DDPDGDN
+458 
-465 VFEVK
+465 K
-470 FVTEPHNKSKFTARY
+470 FF
-485 IHHASMSHTA
+485 
-495 INTLAWYRLSA
+495 
-506 YEFKYQSAEHN
+506 QS
-517 NQDTSFTYKIRDSND
+517 
-532 AESDIKTVSITVNPV
+532 
-547 NDAPGGSLT
+547 
-556 ITGTQR
+556 
-562 EGYTLQ
+562 
-568 MNNNITEDADGFAD
+568 
-582 GDSISIYL
+582 
-590 AKWYRENV
+590 
-598 SDASYDEISDA
+598 
-609 TNLTYTLEHDDIG
+609 
-622 LKIKASFSYLDAGDM
+622 
-637 DGNTGTW
+637 
-644 ETVWSEP
+644 
-651 TDNIARIRAPD
+651 
-662 IKLSEQPTS
+662 
-671 MVENT
+671 
-676 PLDIS
+676 
-681 TTVENPDSL
+681 
-690 SLTYEITG
+690 
-698 ATWLSWNGTI
+698 
-708 LTLTPGI
+708 
-715 GDVGTYTITLT
+715 
-726 VTPDNYS
+726 
-733 NSTHSYL
+733 
-740 TTTLSFTITVN
+740 
-751 MLEAQFNQHKYL
+751 
-763 Y
+763 

>member
-1 MASTSSM
+1 
-8 NLYPFLKVLL
+8 
-18 ISLAILIVPYAGA
+18 
-31 TSFGTSV
+31 
-38 LIANYSILT
+38 
-47 LSVVFTLKI
+47 
-56 SHRNSKSK
+56 
-64 NFSFFCLIF
+64 
-73 STYLYVVAIFPED
+73 
-86 LNPQN
+86 
-91 FILSNFLNFI
+91 
-101 DDKMKPNLA
+101 MKPNLA

-121 LTVENIYNSQS
+121 LTVENIDNSQS

-147 VTTILLA
+147 VITILLV

-178 ITAIV
+178 ITAII

-415 GYDTTTVTISIGDE
+415 EFTLISSASDKRFFREGELIIKQGAQGSSMFLIAEGVVEVSLKNDSENEIIVGNLTIGEVFGEMSLLTGAPRVATAKAKRPVVLFEINKE
-429 NDAPIASDFSITVD
+429 IFSKILKNNDAVLESLSQILASRQL
-443 EDVETEFDFNGEGVI
+443 E
-458 DDPDGDN
+458 
-465 VFEVK
+465 
-470 FVTEPHNKSKFTARY
+470 
-485 IHHASMSHTA
+485 
-495 INTLAWYRLSA
+495 LANIENSL
-506 YEFKYQSAEHN
+506 ESAE
-517 NQDTSFTYKIRDSND
+517 
-532 AESDIKTVSITVNPV
+532 
-547 NDAPGGSLT
+547 
-556 ITGTQR
+556 
-562 EGYTLQ
+562 
-568 MNNNITEDADGFAD
+568 
-582 GDSISIYL
+582 
-590 AKWYRENV
+590 
-598 SDASYDEISDA
+598 
-609 TNLTYTLEHDDIG
+609 
-622 LKIKASFSYLDAGDM
+622 
-637 DGNTGTW
+637 NTGDRQRG
-644 ETVWSEP
+644 VLQ
-651 TDNIARIRAPD
+651 A
-662 IKLSEQPTS
+662 IKKSIIKFFLS
-671 MVENT
+671 
-676 PLDIS
+676 
-681 TTVENPDSL
+681 
-690 SLTYEITG
+690 
-698 ATWLSWNGTI
+698 
-708 LTLTPGI
+708 
-715 GDVGTYTITLT
+715 
-726 VTPDNYS
+726 
-733 NSTHSYL
+733 
-740 TTTLSFTITVN
+740 
-751 MLEAQFNQHKYL
+751 
-763 Y
+763 

>member
-56 SHRNSKSK
+56 SHRNSKIK

-73 STYLYVVAIFPED
+73 STYLYVIAIFPED

-147 VTTILLA
+147 VTTLLLA

-178 ITAIV
+178 ITAII

-415 GYDTTTVTISIGDE
+415 EFTLISSASDKRFFREGELIIKQGAQGSSMFLIAEGVVEVSLKNDSENEIIVGNLTIGEVFGEMSLLTGAPRVATAKAKRPVVLFEINKE
-429 NDAPIASDFSITVD
+429 IFSKILENNDAVLESLSQILASRQL
-443 EDVETEFDFNGEGVI
+443 E
-458 DDPDGDN
+458 
-465 VFEVK
+465 
-470 FVTEPHNKSKFTARY
+470 
-485 IHHASMSHTA
+485 
-495 INTLAWYRLSA
+495 LANIENSL
-506 YEFKYQSAEHN
+506 ESAE
-517 NQDTSFTYKIRDSND
+517 
-532 AESDIKTVSITVNPV
+532 
-547 NDAPGGSLT
+547 
-556 ITGTQR
+556 
-562 EGYTLQ
+562 
-568 MNNNITEDADGFAD
+568 
-582 GDSISIYL
+582 
-590 AKWYRENV
+590 
-598 SDASYDEISDA
+598 
-609 TNLTYTLEHDDIG
+609 
-622 LKIKASFSYLDAGDM
+622 
-637 DGNTGTW
+637 NTGDRQRG
-644 ETVWSEP
+644 VLQ
-651 TDNIARIRAPD
+651 A
-662 IKLSEQPTS
+662 IKKSIIKFFQS
-671 MVENT
+671 
-676 PLDIS
+676 
-681 TTVENPDSL
+681 
-690 SLTYEITG
+690 
-698 ATWLSWNGTI
+698 
-708 LTLTPGI
+708 
-715 GDVGTYTITLT
+715 
-726 VTPDNYS
+726 
-733 NSTHSYL
+733 
-740 TTTLSFTITVN
+740 
-751 MLEAQFNQHKYL
+751 
-763 Y
+763 

>member
-1 MASTSSM
+1 MASTGSM
-8 NLYPFLKVLL
+8 NLYPILKVLL
-18 ISLAILIVPYAGA
+18 ISLAVLIVPYAGA

-38 LIANYSILT
+38 LIANYSILA

-86 LNPQN
+86 LNTQN

-121 LTVENIYNSQS
+121 LIVENIDNSQS
-132 RDTNERNFP
+132 RDTNERNLP

-147 VTTILLA
+147 VITILLA

-178 ITAIV
+178 ITAII

-217 LGQVKNISWRTTNLV
+217 LGQVKNISWRTTNLI

-341 SINHVLTKAGVT
+341 SINYVLTKAGVT
-353 MSVGHILQTIK
+353 MSLGHIFQTIK
-364 PDASLLAIQDY
+364 PDASLSAIQDY
-375 SQDQRTY
+375 SQDEQTY
-382 DKLYAPAHNIYL
+382 DKLYAPEHNIYL
-394 ESQKPEFWFRRV
+394 ESQKAEYWFRRV
-406 NLFKALNDE
+406 DLFEALDDNECALLSSAATKRHFRAGEVIIEQGARGSSMFLIVE
-415 GYDTTTVTISIGDE
+415 GVVQVSVE
-429 NDAPIASDFSITVD
+429 NDDSDEAVVGNLTIGEVFGEMSLLTGARRAATVMAKRPTVLFEINKAIFSEIL
-443 EDVETEFDFNGEGVI
+443 
-458 DDPDGDN
+458 
-465 VFEVK
+465 K
-470 FVTEPHNKSKFTARY
+470 K
-485 IHHASMSHTA
+485 
-495 INTLAWYRLSA
+495 
-506 YEFKYQSAEHN
+506 
-517 NQDTSFTYKIRDSND
+517 ND
-532 AESDIKTVSITVNPV
+532 AVVESLSQILASRQQELAAIKN
-547 NDAPGGSLT
+547 A
-556 ITGTQR
+556 
-562 EGYTLQ
+562 
-568 MNNNITEDADGFAD
+568 
-582 GDSISIYL
+582 
-590 AKWYRENV
+590 
-598 SDASYDEISDA
+598 
-609 TNLTYTLEHDDIG
+609 IG
-622 LKIKASFSYLDAGDM
+622 NAGDTG
-637 DGNTGTW
+637 DGQKG
-644 ETVWSEP
+644 
-651 TDNIARIRAPD
+651 ILQA
-662 IKLSEQPTS
+662 IK
-671 MVENT
+671 
-676 PLDIS
+676 
-681 TTVENPDSL
+681 
-690 SLTYEITG
+690 
-698 ATWLSWNGTI
+698 
-708 LTLTPGI
+708 
-715 GDVGTYTITLT
+715 
-726 VTPDNYS
+726 
-733 NSTHSYL
+733 NSIIK
-740 TTTLSFTITVN
+740 FF
-751 MLEAQFNQHKYL
+751 QGP
-763 Y
+763 

>member
-1 MASTSSM
+1 MASAGSM
-8 NLYPFLKVLL
+8 NLYPILKVLL

-38 LIANYSILT
+38 LIANYSILA

-121 LTVENIYNSQS
+121 LTVENIDNSQS

-147 VTTILLA
+147 VITILLA

-178 ITAIV
+178 ITAII

-217 LGQVKNISWRTTNLV
+217 LGQVQNISWRSTYLV

-415 GYDTTTVTISIGDE
+415 EFTLISSASDKRFFREGELIIKQGAQGSSMFLIAEGVVEVSLKNDSENEIIVGNLTIGEVFGEMSLLTGAPRVATAKAKRPVVLFEVNKEIFSKILKN
-429 NDAPIASDFSITVD
+429 NDAVLESLSKILASRQLELANIENSLESAENTGDRQRGVLQAIKKSI
-443 EDVETEFDFNGEGVI
+443 
-458 DDPDGDN
+458 
-465 VFEVK
+465 VK
-470 FVTEPHNKSKFTARY
+470 FF
-485 IHHASMSHTA
+485 
-495 INTLAWYRLSA
+495 
-506 YEFKYQSAEHN
+506 QS
-517 NQDTSFTYKIRDSND
+517 
-532 AESDIKTVSITVNPV
+532 
-547 NDAPGGSLT
+547 
-556 ITGTQR
+556 
-562 EGYTLQ
+562 
-568 MNNNITEDADGFAD
+568 
-582 GDSISIYL
+582 
-590 AKWYRENV
+590 
-598 SDASYDEISDA
+598 
-609 TNLTYTLEHDDIG
+609 
-622 LKIKASFSYLDAGDM
+622 
-637 DGNTGTW
+637 
-644 ETVWSEP
+644 
-651 TDNIARIRAPD
+651 
-662 IKLSEQPTS
+662 
-671 MVENT
+671 
-676 PLDIS
+676 
-681 TTVENPDSL
+681 
-690 SLTYEITG
+690 
-698 ATWLSWNGTI
+698 
-708 LTLTPGI
+708 
-715 GDVGTYTITLT
+715 
-726 VTPDNYS
+726 
-733 NSTHSYL
+733 
-740 TTTLSFTITVN
+740 
-751 MLEAQFNQHKYL
+751 
-763 Y
+763 

>member
-1 MASTSSM
+1 MASTGSM
-8 NLYPFLKVLL
+8 NLYPILKVLL
-18 ISLAILIVPYAGA
+18 ISLAILVVPYAGA

-56 SHRNSKSK
+56 SHRNSKIK

-132 RDTNERNFP
+132 RDTNERNLP

-147 VTTILLA
+147 VITILLV

-178 ITAIV
+178 ITAII

-333 SQRSSIMM
+333 SQRSSIMI

-415 GYDTTTVTISIGDE
+415 EFTLISSASDKRFFREGELIIKQGAQGSSMFLIAEGVVEVSLKNDSENEIIVGNLTIGEVFGEMSLLTGAPRVATAKAKRPVVLFEINKE
-429 NDAPIASDFSITVD
+429 IFSKILKNNDAVLESLSQILASRQL
-443 EDVETEFDFNGEGVI
+443 E
-458 DDPDGDN
+458 
-465 VFEVK
+465 
-470 FVTEPHNKSKFTARY
+470 
-485 IHHASMSHTA
+485 
-495 INTLAWYRLSA
+495 LANIENSL
-506 YEFKYQSAEHN
+506 ESAE
-517 NQDTSFTYKIRDSND
+517 
-532 AESDIKTVSITVNPV
+532 
-547 NDAPGGSLT
+547 
-556 ITGTQR
+556 
-562 EGYTLQ
+562 
-568 MNNNITEDADGFAD
+568 
-582 GDSISIYL
+582 
-590 AKWYRENV
+590 
-598 SDASYDEISDA
+598 
-609 TNLTYTLEHDDIG
+609 
-622 LKIKASFSYLDAGDM
+622 
-637 DGNTGTW
+637 NTGDRQRG
-644 ETVWSEP
+644 VLQ
-651 TDNIARIRAPD
+651 A
-662 IKLSEQPTS
+662 IKKSIIKFFQS
-671 MVENT
+671 
-676 PLDIS
+676 
-681 TTVENPDSL
+681 
-690 SLTYEITG
+690 
-698 ATWLSWNGTI
+698 
-708 LTLTPGI
+708 
-715 GDVGTYTITLT
+715 
-726 VTPDNYS
+726 
-733 NSTHSYL
+733 
-740 TTTLSFTITVN
+740 
-751 MLEAQFNQHKYL
+751 
-763 Y
+763 

>member
-1 MASTSSM
+1 MASTGSM
-8 NLYPFLKVLL
+8 NLYPILKVLL
-18 ISLAILIVPYAGA
+18 ISLAVLIVPYAGA

-38 LIANYSILT
+38 LIANYSILA

-121 LTVENIYNSQS
+121 LTFENIDNSQS
-132 RDTNERNFP
+132 RDTNQRNFP

-147 VTTILLA
+147 VITILLA

-178 ITAIV
+178 ITAII

-232 SIDNMEIAIPND
+232 SIDNMEITIPND

-415 GYDTTTVTISIGDE
+415 EFTLISSASDKRFFREGELIIKQGAQGSSMFLIAEGVVEVSLKNDSENEIIVGNLTIGEVFGEMSLLTGAPRVATAKAKRPVVLFEINKE
-429 NDAPIASDFSITVD
+429 IFSKILKNNDAVLESLSQILASRQL
-443 EDVETEFDFNGEGVI
+443 E
-458 DDPDGDN
+458 
-465 VFEVK
+465 
-470 FVTEPHNKSKFTARY
+470 
-485 IHHASMSHTA
+485 
-495 INTLAWYRLSA
+495 LANIENSL
-506 YEFKYQSAEHN
+506 ESAE
-517 NQDTSFTYKIRDSND
+517 
-532 AESDIKTVSITVNPV
+532 
-547 NDAPGGSLT
+547 
-556 ITGTQR
+556 
-562 EGYTLQ
+562 
-568 MNNNITEDADGFAD
+568 
-582 GDSISIYL
+582 
-590 AKWYRENV
+590 
-598 SDASYDEISDA
+598 
-609 TNLTYTLEHDDIG
+609 
-622 LKIKASFSYLDAGDM
+622 
-637 DGNTGTW
+637 NTGDRQRG
-644 ETVWSEP
+644 VLQ
-651 TDNIARIRAPD
+651 A
-662 IKLSEQPTS
+662 IKKSIIKFFQS
-671 MVENT
+671 
-676 PLDIS
+676 
-681 TTVENPDSL
+681 
-690 SLTYEITG
+690 
-698 ATWLSWNGTI
+698 
-708 LTLTPGI
+708 
-715 GDVGTYTITLT
+715 
-726 VTPDNYS
+726 
-733 NSTHSYL
+733 
-740 TTTLSFTITVN
+740 
-751 MLEAQFNQHKYL
+751 
-763 Y
+763 

>member
-1 MASTSSM
+1 MASTGSM
-8 NLYPFLKVLL
+8 NLYPILKALL
-18 ISLAILIVPYAGA
+18 IFLAILIVPYAGA

-38 LIANYSILT
+38 LIANYSILA

-86 LNPQN
+86 LNTQN

-121 LTVENIYNSQS
+121 LIVENIDNSQS

-147 VTTILLA
+147 VITILLA

-178 ITAIV
+178 ITAII

-217 LGQVKNISWRTTNLV
+217 LGQVKNISWRTTNLI

-341 SINHVLTKAGVT
+341 SINYVLTKAGVT
-353 MSVGHILQTIK
+353 MSLGHIFQTIK
-364 PDASLLAIQDY
+364 PDASLSAIQDY
-375 SQDQRTY
+375 SQDEQTY
-382 DKLYAPAHNIYL
+382 DKLYAPEHNIYL
-394 ESQKPEFWFRRV
+394 ESQKAEYWFRRV
-406 NLFKALNDE
+406 DLFEALDDNECALLSSAATKRHFRAGEVIIEQGARGSSMFLIVE
-415 GYDTTTVTISIGDE
+415 GVVQVSVE
-429 NDAPIASDFSITVD
+429 NDDSDEAVVGNLTIGEVFGEMSLLTGARRAATVMAKRPTVLFEINKAIFSEIL
-443 EDVETEFDFNGEGVI
+443 
-458 DDPDGDN
+458 
-465 VFEVK
+465 K
-470 FVTEPHNKSKFTARY
+470 K
-485 IHHASMSHTA
+485 
-495 INTLAWYRLSA
+495 
-506 YEFKYQSAEHN
+506 
-517 NQDTSFTYKIRDSND
+517 ND
-532 AESDIKTVSITVNPV
+532 AVVESLSQILASRQQELAAIKN
-547 NDAPGGSLT
+547 A
-556 ITGTQR
+556 
-562 EGYTLQ
+562 
-568 MNNNITEDADGFAD
+568 
-582 GDSISIYL
+582 
-590 AKWYRENV
+590 
-598 SDASYDEISDA
+598 
-609 TNLTYTLEHDDIG
+609 IG
-622 LKIKASFSYLDAGDM
+622 NAGDTG
-637 DGNTGTW
+637 DGQKG
-644 ETVWSEP
+644 
-651 TDNIARIRAPD
+651 ILQA
-662 IKLSEQPTS
+662 IK
-671 MVENT
+671 
-676 PLDIS
+676 
-681 TTVENPDSL
+681 
-690 SLTYEITG
+690 
-698 ATWLSWNGTI
+698 
-708 LTLTPGI
+708 
-715 GDVGTYTITLT
+715 
-726 VTPDNYS
+726 
-733 NSTHSYL
+733 NSIIK
-740 TTTLSFTITVN
+740 FF
-751 MLEAQFNQHKYL
+751 QGP
-763 Y
+763 

>member
-1 MASTSSM
+1 MASTGSM
-8 NLYPFLKVLL
+8 NLYPILKVLL

-147 VTTILLA
+147 VITILLA

-178 ITAIV
+178 ITAII

-415 GYDTTTVTISIGDE
+415 EFTLISSASDKRFFREGELIIKQGAQGSSMFLIAEGVVEVSLKNDSENEIIVGNLTIGEVFGEMSLLTGAPRVATAKAKRPVVLFEINKE
-429 NDAPIASDFSITVD
+429 IFSKILKNNDAVLESLSQILASRQL
-443 EDVETEFDFNGEGVI
+443 E
-458 DDPDGDN
+458 
-465 VFEVK
+465 
-470 FVTEPHNKSKFTARY
+470 
-485 IHHASMSHTA
+485 
-495 INTLAWYRLSA
+495 LANIENSL
-506 YEFKYQSAEHN
+506 ESAE
-517 NQDTSFTYKIRDSND
+517 
-532 AESDIKTVSITVNPV
+532 
-547 NDAPGGSLT
+547 
-556 ITGTQR
+556 
-562 EGYTLQ
+562 
-568 MNNNITEDADGFAD
+568 
-582 GDSISIYL
+582 
-590 AKWYRENV
+590 
-598 SDASYDEISDA
+598 
-609 TNLTYTLEHDDIG
+609 
-622 LKIKASFSYLDAGDM
+622 
-637 DGNTGTW
+637 NTGDRQRG
-644 ETVWSEP
+644 VLQ
-651 TDNIARIRAPD
+651 A
-662 IKLSEQPTS
+662 IKKSIIKFFQS
-671 MVENT
+671 
-676 PLDIS
+676 
-681 TTVENPDSL
+681 
-690 SLTYEITG
+690 
-698 ATWLSWNGTI
+698 
-708 LTLTPGI
+708 
-715 GDVGTYTITLT
+715 
-726 VTPDNYS
+726 
-733 NSTHSYL
+733 
-740 TTTLSFTITVN
+740 
-751 MLEAQFNQHKYL
+751 
-763 Y
+763 